1 MFAVV
6 IQHATGVLVKE
17 EIVVIEAN
25 PVEMLHKNGE
35 AELWSCPLLAL

>member
-25 PVEMLHKNGE
+25 HVEMLHKNGMK
-35 AELWSCPLLAL
+35 LNYGLVRFC